1 MTEYLKT
8 PGAPKLFMATQTQ
21 VPETQN
27 QTPTVEKTTY
37 KRVKIPVG
45 VYEYVRNRAKARGMP
60 MWQYIL
66 QSINFYESS
75 LRNVSVSDATK
86 AQNASYYVIKAT
98 MAITEFIHKPKK
110 DNYDKVVKI
119 LNQIKDRKKVDTTVL
134 LQLIERYYNKRR
146 KSLIRVI
153 MQELIRINVELMS
166 KNQ

>member
-8 PGAPKLFMATQTQ
+8 PGAPLLTMVTQTQ
-21 VPETQN
+21 TQT
-27 QTPTVEKTTY
+27 QEPVVRTVY
-37 KRVKIPVG
+37 KRVKIPTTI
-45 VYEYVRNRAKARGMP
+45 YEYVRNRAKARGMP

-66 QSINFYESS
+66 QSVNFYESS

-119 LNQIKDRKKVDTTVL
+119 LNQIKERKKVDTTVL

-146 KSLIRVI
+146 KSLIRVM

>member
-1 MTEYLKT
+1 MTEYFKT

-27 QTPTVEKTTY
+27 QTPNQGQTTY
-37 KRVKIPVG
+37 KRAKIPDAM
-45 VYEYVRNRAKARGMP
+45 YEYIKSRAKARGLSV
-60 MWQYIL
+60 WQYVL
-66 QSINFYESS
+66 QSVNFYEAS

-86 AQNASYYVIKAT
+86 AQNASYYAT
-98 MAITEFIHKPKK
+98 KLIMAVTEFIHKPKK

-146 KSLIRVI
+146 KSLIRVM
-153 MQELIRINVELMS
+153 MQELIKLNIELMA
-166 KNQ
+166 KAQ

>member
-1 MTEYLKT
+1 MTEYFKT
-8 PGAPKLFMATQTQ
+8 PGAPKLFMAMQTQ

-27 QTPTVEKTTY
+27 QTPNQGQTTY
-37 KRVKIPVG
+37 KRAKIPDAM
-45 VYEYVRNRAKARGMP
+45 YEYIKSRAKARGLSV
-60 MWQYIL
+60 WQYVL
-66 QSINFYESS
+66 QSVNFYEAS

-134 LQLIERYYNKRR
+134 LRLIESYYNKRR
-146 KSLIRVI
+146 KSLIRVM
-153 MQELIRINVELMS
+153 MQELIKLNIELMA
-166 KNQ
+166 KAQ

>member
-27 QTPTVEKTTY
+27 QTPNQGQTTY
-37 KRVKIPVG
+37 KRAKIPDAM
-45 VYEYVRNRAKARGMP
+45 YEYIKSRAKARGLSV
-60 MWQYIL
+60 WQYVL
-66 QSINFYESS
+66 QSVNFYEAS

-134 LQLIERYYNKRR
+134 LRLIESYYNKRR
-146 KSLIRVI
+146 KSLIRVM
-153 MQELIRINVELMS
+153 MQELIKLNIELMA
-166 KNQ
+166 KAQ